1 MKKRGGES
9 QPKLSAFF
17 ARSER
22 ERETDKS
29 TGPSPPPSP
38 PPAKRTRPAEHVA
51 QLDALR
57 YASDAAG
64 PAPQASE
71 DTSRRVRRMLVG
83 RTEEPGDKGAP
94 REGGSVQY
102 TPLERQIL
110 ALKEKHRDMILIIEV
125 GYKLKF
131 YGEDARI
138 ASQLLN
144 IVRTSAQYAG
154 QLTSVLFPRKA
165 PARCHDTRAPAL
177 GAH

>member
-1 MKKRGGES
+1 MKKRSGES

-17 ARSER
+17 ARSDGER
-22 ERETDKS
+22 DAEKRAEPQAPT
-29 TGPSPPPSP
+29 SP
-38 PPAKRTRPAEHVA
+38 PPAKRARPAEHVA
-51 QLDALR
+51 RLDALR
-57 YASDAAG
+57 YASDAAE
-64 PAPQASE
+64 PASQPSA
-71 DTSRRVRRMLVG
+71 DTSRRVRRMLLG
-83 RTEEPGDKGAP
+83 RAEEPGERGAP
-94 REGGSVQY
+94 RDGASVQY

-110 ALKEKHRDMILIIEV
+110 ALKEKHRGMILIIEV

-144 IVRTSAQYAG
+144 IVRNSAQWTG
-154 QLTSVLFPRKA
+154 QLTAVLFPGKA